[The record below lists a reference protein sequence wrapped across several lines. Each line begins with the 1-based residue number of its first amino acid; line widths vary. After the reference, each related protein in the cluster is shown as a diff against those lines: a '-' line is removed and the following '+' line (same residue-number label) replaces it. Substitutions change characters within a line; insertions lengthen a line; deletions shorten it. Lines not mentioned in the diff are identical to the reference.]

1 MQYLN
6 LSYPDADARAKFGDW
21 LAMHLVSEKHTCP
34 LLPSKAA
41 RGVVLGT
48 AYLVHPADL
57 SMLPISSSK
66 PAPYPRVSKLLA
78 DEILKNG
85 FLSEHDHLIVH
96 NPVDDMD
103 SPLKY
108 GWLHYIKGSA
118 RSATLLG
125 IVKLMLQIMG
135 TGAAC
140 RFLNP
145 EIWETYCCIY
155 VRWLVWRPDKRT
167 ISFLNAK
174 LSHAGSIR
182 EPNDLITWVIK
193 LQALH
198 DSGSPS
204 SLIAAW
210 NEEATPESALKG
222 AKYTGVLLLLG
233 GPSSVL
239 QVILKHNGKVGRDK
253 TFFTDSTWTMKKLY
267 PGGAWKGPN
276 KFWSMKTTE
285 ESFLAMVTKLALA
298 QEMKPPGMRSAM
310 QQSAIQDVAHQ
321 CAFLVKVIDEVAG
334 QHTVPRQTLIDGL
347 LTPFVEGC
355 DFKLE
360 MEVQTELQLK
370 NADFRAEVHLSKVK
384 ELIEAQKMVSSSED
398 LRLHEVTTV
407 AAGALDAAQWNFL
420 EKQLHMDV
428 QTAIVYRRSLSNVEI
443 ARHVAKRKWLLDRV
457 QAASTVVEMFCN
469 PGADGSQHIYFM
481 DVEDG
486 PSKVLLE
493 LDNVQQRVASTQGLP
508 GGQLLSFVWTNWV
521 STSLTKASSRAVHLS
536 VIEAIVGQRDYQNLG
551 VTAMPC
557 HSYRAS
563 TWTAEVDSLKALG
576 NAGVNLD
583 RVVPLLFD
591 PHTDRR
597 EERPNSFMLRVLT
610 PLHCSKSSHFGPHG
624 VWRDIPLA
632 RTNRVEGQL
641 PSARRTC
648 SRWRT
653 LVKMMCLPP
662 PILKPTFPRLR
673 SGTSSGLTHATVCW
687 LLAPTTLKRWQGLM
701 RWSLSCKVTRP
712 VT

>member
-1 MQYLN
+1 MCATTMGAMQYLN

-85 FLSEHDHLIVH
+85 FLSEHDHLIIH
-96 NPVDDMD
+96 NPVDTE
-103 SPLKY
+103 SLKY

-233 GPSSVL
+233 
-239 QVILKHNGKVGRDK
+239 
-253 TFFTDSTWTMKKLY
+253 
-267 PGGAWKGPN
+267 
-276 KFWSMKTTE
+276 
-285 ESFLAMVTKLALA
+285 
-298 QEMKPPGMRSAM
+298 
-310 QQSAIQDVAHQ
+310 
-321 CAFLVKVIDEVAG
+321 
-334 QHTVPRQTLIDGL
+334 PR
-347 LTPFVEGC
+347 
-355 DFKLE
+355 
-360 MEVQTELQLK
+360 
-370 NADFRAEVHLSKVK
+370 
-384 ELIEAQKMVSSSED
+384 
-398 LRLHEVTTV
+398 RLCC
-407 AAGALDAAQWNFL
+407 
-420 EKQLHMDV
+420 
-428 QTAIVYRRSLSNVEI
+428 R
-443 ARHVAKRKWLLDRV
+443 
-457 QAASTVVEMFCN
+457 
-469 PGADGSQHIYFM
+469 
-481 DVEDG
+481 
-486 PSKVLLE
+486 
-493 LDNVQQRVASTQGLP
+493 
-508 GGQLLSFVWTNWV
+508 
-521 STSLTKASSRAVHLS
+521 
-536 VIEAIVGQRDYQNLG
+536 
-551 VTAMPC
+551 
-557 HSYRAS
+557 
-563 TWTAEVDSLKALG
+563 
-576 NAGVNLD
+576 
-583 RVVPLLFD
+583 
-591 PHTDRR
+591 
-597 EERPNSFMLRVLT
+597 
-610 PLHCSKSSHFGPHG
+610 
-624 VWRDIPLA
+624 
-632 RTNRVEGQL
+632 
-641 PSARRTC
+641 
-648 SRWRT
+648 
-653 LVKMMCLPP
+653 
-662 PILKPTFPRLR
+662 
-673 SGTSSGLTHATVCW
+673 
-687 LLAPTTLKRWQGLM
+687 
-701 RWSLSCKVTRP
+701 
-712 VT
+712 

>member
-1 MQYLN
+1 M
-6 LSYPDADARAKFGDW
+6 
-21 LAMHLVSEKHTCP
+21 
-34 LLPSKAA
+34 
-41 RGVVLGT
+41 
-48 AYLVHPADL
+48 
-57 SMLPISSSK
+57 
-66 PAPYPRVSKLLA
+66 
-78 DEILKNG
+78 
-85 FLSEHDHLIVH
+85 
-96 NPVDDMD
+96 
-103 SPLKY
+103 
-108 GWLHYIKGSA
+108 
-118 RSATLLG
+118 
-125 IVKLMLQIMG
+125 
-135 TGAAC
+135 
-140 RFLNP
+140 
-145 EIWETYCCIY
+145 
-155 VRWLVWRPDKRT
+155 
-167 ISFLNAK
+167 
-174 LSHAGSIR
+174 
-182 EPNDLITWVIK
+182 
-193 LQALH
+193 
-198 DSGSPS
+198 
-204 SLIAAW
+204 
-210 NEEATPESALKG
+210 
-222 AKYTGVLLLLG
+222 
-233 GPSSVL
+233 
-239 QVILKHNGKVGRDK
+239 
-253 TFFTDSTWTMKKLY
+253 
-267 PGGAWKGPN
+267 
-276 KFWSMKTTE
+276 
-285 ESFLAMVTKLALA
+285 
-298 QEMKPPGMRSAM
+298 
-310 QQSAIQDVAHQ
+310 
-321 CAFLVKVIDEVAG
+321 
-334 QHTVPRQTLIDGL
+334 
-347 LTPFVEGC
+347 
-355 DFKLE
+355 
-360 MEVQTELQLK
+360 QTELQLK

-407 AAGALDAAQWNFL
+407 AAGALDVAQWNFL

-443 ARHVAKRKWLLDRV
+443 ARHVAKREWLLDRV

-486 PSKVLLE
+486 PSEVLLE

-536 VIEAIVGQRDYQNLG
+536 VIEAIIGQRDYQNLG

-610 PLHCSKSSHFGPHG
+610 PLHCNKSSHFGPHG

-641 PSARRTC
+641 PSTRRTC

-687 LLAPTTLKRWQGLM
+687 LCAPTTLKRWQGLM
-701 RWSLSCKVTRP
+701 RWSLSCKVARP